1 MYTVAPRHA
10 AIPEHPLGEWS
21 CGVPTQRTRELA
33 GDPAAVA
40 DVEPVAGRSVLI
52 TGAAGGLG
60 TTIATSLSRRGAML
74 MLVDID
80 ASRLLSLRD
89 RLSCHALV
97 ADISDAEDRR
107 RIVAHCQRIGHRA
120 DVLIN
125 NAGVEKASEYTDLDP
140 EEIRHALEVNLV
152 GAMLLTRELL
162 PALRERGRGHVV
174 NVASMAGIKPI
185 PYNAVYN
192 TAKAGLVGF
201 SMSLSKELEG
211 SGVHATV
218 VCPSAVTGVGMWARA
233 SDQLTPNRL
242 VASSAVSPE
251 AVADAVVRALTHAP
265 RRILV
270 GSPLVRAGAL
280 LSALSPAID
289 TLTDRFSNI
298 ASLYRERIRIDRDNV
313 L

>member
-1 MYTVAPRHA
+1 MSRR
-10 AIPEHPLGEWS
+10 
-21 CGVPTQRTRELA
+21 QTR
-33 GDPAAVA
+33 GD
-40 DVEPVAGRSVLI
+40 PVAGRHVLI

-60 TTIATSLSRRGAML
+60 TTIATELSNRGATL
-74 MLVDID
+74 MLIDID
-80 ASRLLSLRD
+80 AARLLSLRD
-89 RLSCHALV
+89 HLSCHALV
-97 ADISDAEDRR
+97 ADVSDAEDRR
-107 RIVAHCQRIGHRA
+107 RIVAHCDRIGHRP

-125 NAGVEKASEYTDLDP
+125 NAGVEKASEYADLQP
-140 EEIRHALEVNLV
+140 VEIRHALEVNLI

-162 PALRERGRGHVV
+162 PGLRARRRGHVI
-174 NVASMAGIKPI
+174 NIASMAGIKPI

-218 VCPSAVTGVGMWARA
+218 VCPSAVTRVGMWARA

-242 VASSAVSPE
+242 VASSAVTPDD
-251 AVADAVVRALTHAP
+251 VADAVVRALVHVP

-289 TLTDRFSNI
+289 TLTDRVSHI
-298 ASLYRERIRIDRDNV
+298 GAMYRERIHIDRDNV